1 MQAHMHA
8 CVRTYVHGH
17 CIGTGRPADGAG
29 AHHACMHARAHT
41 CMHERMYVHMHAG
54 TRRVSPEDQEATR
67 AALLDEKGMVL
78 VVSPQ
83 VSYLLMVTYLWSWW

>member
-1 MQAHMHA
+1 
-8 CVRTYVHGH
+8 
-17 CIGTGRPADGAG
+17 
-29 AHHACMHARAHT
+29 
-41 CMHERMYVHMHAG
+41 MHERMYVHMHAG